1 MVDFEKLS
9 SINFEEEK
17 QPKTPA
23 QDIHKPKS
31 LSKIFIM
38 KRGLFREF
46 SAFYKNEFS
55 KFVVKWNNLRWG
67 YLEKCDKMEKFV
79 LEYIKQSHL
88 EYFNQIDQQQKLEFI
103 LCLKEVLFSNRY
115 KKSDSFLQG
124 WNFKIIRK
132 LLYSFSVSLRNQFL
146 KSSHNKYLMQIFLK
160 NRKQAVFDKL
170 SKRNPELESSLEDE
184 LHTIEAILSGK

>member
-55 KFVVKWNNLRWG
+55 KFVVKWNNLR
-67 YLEKCDKMEKFV
+67 
-79 LEYIKQSHL
+79 
-88 EYFNQIDQQQKLEFI
+88 
-103 LCLKEVLFSNRY
+103 
-115 KKSDSFLQG
+115 
-124 WNFKIIRK
+124 
-132 LLYSFSVSLRNQFL
+132 
-146 KSSHNKYLMQIFLK
+146 
-160 NRKQAVFDKL
+160 
-170 SKRNPELESSLEDE
+170 
-184 LHTIEAILSGK
+184 